1 MTTETPPTTR
11 THVRGASGG
20 PVLRVLPKVV
30 LGTAATTTLVA
41 LAALVVTGPEAALAA
56 ALAGLLVVGVFSFGV
71 LTLAW
76 VVRLLPA
83 ASLVV
88 ALVTYAAQ
96 LALVLVVVMALAE
109 AETFAAPSVRG
120 WLAAALVVGTTT
132 WVVAHLWLASRQRI
146 PVYDLPDPE
155 VRDA

>member
-1 MTTETPPTTR
+1 MTTETPPPTR
-11 THVRGASGG
+11 TPVRGASGG

-30 LGTAATTTLVA
+30 LGVVATTAVVV
-41 LAALVVTGPEAALAA
+41 LAAVVVTGPDAALAA
-56 ALAGLLVVGVFSFGV
+56 AVAGLLVIGVFSFGV

-96 LALVLVVVMALAE
+96 LALVLVVVMAIADAE
-109 AETFAAPSVRG
+109 AFAAPAVRG
-120 WLAAALVVGTTT
+120 WLAGALVVATTT

>member
-1 MTTETPPTTR
+1 
-11 THVRGASGG
+11 
-20 PVLRVLPKVV
+20 
-30 LGTAATTTLVA
+30 
-41 LAALVVTGPEAALAA
+41 
-56 ALAGLLVVGVFSFGV
+56 VVGVFSFGV

>member
-11 THVRGASGG
+11 TDVRGASGG
-20 PVLRVLPKVV
+20 AVLRVLPKVV
-30 LGTAATTTLVA
+30 LSTVATTTLVA
-41 LAALVVTGPEAALAA
+41 LAALVVTGPAAALAA
-56 ALAGLLVVGVFSFGV
+56 AVAGLLVVGVFSFGV

-109 AETFAAPSVRG
+109 AETFAAPPVRG
-120 WLAAALVVGTTT
+120 WLAGALMVGTTT